1 MLAFS
6 NENIKDKLCGGCDC
20 TGFVPAITY
29 ALSGNNLTVTD
40 ATTYGAGADRK
51 IVQIYVNDK
60 KGNQVSGSIAANDG
74 DDAVVVSVAG
84 LDRSEG
90 IDMRVTV
97 VSNVGCVSDGHASN
111 LAASG
116 SAGSFDKDYDSLTFD
131 GVYGS

>member
-1 MLAFS
+1 MLAFL

-20 TGFVPAITY
+20 TGFVPSVTF

-51 IVQIYVNDK
+51 LVQIYVYDK
-60 KGNQVSGSIAANDG
+60 KGNKASGSIAAADG
-74 DDAVVVSVAG
+74 DDAVVVSVAD

-90 IDMRVTV
+90 MDLMVTV
-97 VSNVGCVSDGHASN
+97 VSTVGCVSDGHASN
-111 LAASG
+111 IGASG
-116 SAGSFDKDYDSLTFD
+116 SVGSWDKDYDSLTFD

>member
-1 MLAFS
+1 MLAFL

-20 TGFVPAITY
+20 TAFVPAVTY

-40 ATTYGAGADRK
+40 ATAYGAGADRS
-51 IVQIYVNDK
+51 IVQIYVHDK
-60 KGNQVSGSIAANDG
+60 KGNKVSGSIAAADG

-90 IDMRVTV
+90 LDLMVTV
-97 VSNVGCVSDGHASN
+97 RSNTGCISDGHASN
-111 LAASG
+111 LQATG